1 MFHRTW
7 LEIDISAFES
17 NVAHMLADVHPAQLL
32 AVLKADG
39 YGLGAAPLARA
50 ALAAGAARIGV
61 ATADEAMALAGERM
75 PLQVMSAVFPEELP
89 ALIGAGIDIPL
100 HDVAMASEISSA
112 ASMVGRRARVH
123 VKLDTGMG
131 RLGLLP
137 DDLERVV
144 EINRD
149 FHNIDIVGI
158 FTHFPLS
165 TEHCREACLAQIEEV
180 KKALAFLAGRG
191 FSIQVAHVA
200 NSDAIMHLPE
210 AARPPFNMV
219 RAGISMHGLTDMGDS
234 RPEWLADVVSFHSRL
249 VSVRRL
255 PAGHAVG
262 YGATFR
268 LKRPTMIGTVAA
280 GYADGVPL
288 ALSNRGAVVVNGHR
302 CPVVGRISMDYTTI
316 DLTNAPE
323 AIAGAPVTLFGGHG
337 GEVPTAADWAE
348 AKGTHPYDIICSVA
362 PRVVRVYRRK

>member
-17 NVAHMLADVHPAQLL
+17 NVSHMLADVHPAQLL

-39 YGLGAAPLARA
+39 YGLGAVPLARA
-50 ALAAGAARIGV
+50 AFAVGAARIGV
-61 ATADEAMALAGERM
+61 ATAEEAMALVPERL

-100 HDVAMASEISSA
+100 HDIAMASEISA
-112 ASMVGRRARVH
+112 AAAMVGRRARVH

-144 EINRD
+144 EINHD
-149 FHNIDIVGI
+149 FHNIDVVGI

-180 KKALAFLAGRG
+180 KKALGFLTGKG
-191 FSIQVAHVA
+191 FSIQTVHVA

-210 AARPPFNMV
+210 AAQPPFNMV

-234 RPEWLADVVSFHSRL
+234 RPEWLEDVVSFHSRL
-249 VSVRRL
+249 VSVRRM

-268 LKRPTMIGTVAA
+268 LKRPTRIGTVAA

-288 ALSNRGAVVVNGHR
+288 ALSNKGAVAVNGHR
-302 CPVVGRISMDYTTI
+302 CPIVGRISMDYTTV

-323 AIAGAPVTLFGGHG
+323 AIAGTPVTLFGGSG
-337 GEVPTAADWAE
+337 ADVPTATDWAE